1 MKAKFFTVFAVLAAF
16 IVLALSGC
24 ATIGAIT
31 PLPEIVNITNPD
43 PSVGEIAKCSGIWR
57 GRWDNAYSQ
66 ATTVV
71 LEKIDYTGVVA
82 IYAWESY
89 QGSPGGWIKVSGRII
104 NNSTIVLE
112 WGEKEERR
120 VVTLTLVGNELK
132 AEYRRANRY
141 TNHATL
147 TKVTTPAPKSP

>member
-1 MKAKFFTVFAVLAAF
+1 MKKIIMLVIAF
-16 IVLALSGC
+16 VVAFGVSGC
-24 ATIGAIT
+24 ATTGALT
-31 PLPEIVNITNPD
+31 PLPKTLNITNPD

-112 WGEKEERR
+112 WGEKEGRR
-120 VVTLTLVGNELK
+120 IVTLTLIGNDLK
-132 AEYRRANRY
+132 AEYRRANGY
-141 TNHATL
+141 SNYATL
-147 TKVTTPAPKSP
+147 TKVPTPAPKSP